1 MAFIKNCFI
10 NYCILHAD
18 LALSPFS
25 KIEKSCVYGFG
36 EKAFSKVC
44 TTMSKMKDLLPKSQV
59 LIRLLMLVIL
69 SAGTS
74 YHYNTDICLKT
85 LMLLIN

>member
-1 MAFIKNCFI
+1 MKNCFI
-10 NYCILHAD
+10 NYCILRAD

-25 KIEKSCVYGFG
+25 KIEKSWLYGFR

-44 TTMSKMKDLLPKSQV
+44 TTMSKIKDLLPKSPV
-59 LIRLLMLVIL
+59 LIRLLLLVIS

-74 YHYNTDICLKT
+74 YHYNSDICLKSLT
-85 LMLLIN
+85 LMVLIN

>member
-1 MAFIKNCFI
+1 MKNCFI
-10 NYCILHAD
+10 NYCILRAD

-25 KIEKSCVYGFG
+25 KIEKSCVYGFR

-44 TTMSKMKDLLPKSQV
+44 TTMSKMKDLLPKSPV
-59 LIRLLMLVIL
+59 LIRLLMLVIS

-74 YHYNTDICLKT
+74 YHYNSDICIKT
-85 LMLLIN
+85 LMFLIK

>member
-1 MAFIKNCFI
+1 MKNCFI
-10 NYCILHAD
+10 NYCILRAD

-25 KIEKSCVYGFG
+25 KIEKSCVYGFK

-44 TTMSKMKDLLPKSQV
+44 TTMSKMKDLLPKSPV
-59 LIRLLMLVIL
+59 LIRLLMLVIS

-74 YHYNTDICLKT
+74 YHYNSDICIKT
-85 LMLLIN
+85 LMFLIK